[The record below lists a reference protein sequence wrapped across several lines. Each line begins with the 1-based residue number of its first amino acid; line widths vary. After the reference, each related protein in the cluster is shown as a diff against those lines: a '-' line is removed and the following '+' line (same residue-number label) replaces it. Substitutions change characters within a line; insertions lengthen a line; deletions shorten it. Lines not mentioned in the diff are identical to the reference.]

1 MPVRP
6 PLRLPHART
15 PGGYALASIYGLE
28 NLSRATIAPVISLAG
43 IDLLGNAQNL
53 SLALFSAS
61 LASLVL
67 MLSSGVLIRRFSR
80 RAVFTLAGVLAMS
93 STYFFAIEATWA
105 YVLANALRSSGA
117 GLVLICVSLYTMDF
131 IPSAELGKVESR
143 KILFAASSW
152 IVFPAIGTW
161 LWVNLGKETPFYLS
175 GLFIGMLM
183 LVFWWLRITEAE
195 SVQAPSSKNLG
206 IIRNVT
212 DYLGNGHMRLA
223 YLIAVTRSVAWV
235 MFFTY
240 GPIYIVHA
248 GVSEQWVGLIV
259 GGVVSMLLFSTQ
271 FGRFAEWFGIRWTI
285 VYCFFIGGLFFAA
298 IGLLPHPTV
307 WAFGLFLAASL
318 TMDMLDIVGNLPF
331 MRTVKRSVRV
341 EMTTVFSTWR
351 EFSFVLT
358 PGIAS
363 VLLTFISLPGLFL
376 VLGLAFAS
384 TGFAVRKLPRRIG

>member
-28 NLSRATIAPVISLAG
+28 NLSRSTIAPVISLAG
-43 IDLLGNAQNL
+43 IELLGNAQDL
-53 SLALFSAS
+53 SIALFVASSAS
-61 LASLVL
+61 LIL
-67 MLSSGVLIRRFSR
+67 MLSSGLLIRRTSR
-80 RAVFTLAGVLAMS
+80 RAVFTLAGILAIS
-93 STYFFAIEATWA
+93 STYFFTIDETWA

-131 IPSAELGKVESR
+131 IPNAELGRVESR
-143 KILFAASSW
+143 KILFAASTW

-175 GLFIGMLM
+175 ALFVGLLM
-183 LVFWWLRITEAE
+183 IVFWWLRITEADA
-195 SVQAPSSKNLG
+195 VQAPGSRNLG
-206 IIRNVT
+206 VIRNVSR
-212 DYLGNGHMRLA
+212 YMGNGHMRLA

-240 GPIYIVHA
+240 GPIYIVQA
-248 GVSEQWVGLIV
+248 GVPEQWVGLII

-271 FGRFAEWFGIRWTI
+271 FGRFAEWFGIKRTI
-285 VYCFFIGGLFFAA
+285 VYCFLIGGMFFATL
-298 IGLLPHPTV
+298 GLLPQPTV

-331 MRTVKRSVRV
+331 MRTVKRTVRV

-358 PGIAS
+358 PGVAS
-363 VLLTFISLPGLFL
+363 VLLAFISLSSLFL
-376 VLGLAFAS
+376 VLGIAFAL
-384 TGFAVRKLPRRIG
+384 TGIAVRNLPRRIG